1 MLNTYIYLRF
11 YMSMKEKALDTLE
24 IVGKTALS
32 AMPVGGALITSV
44 YDTVKGNC
52 LSKRQEKWRT
62 ALEERLVKLENTLEE
77 IGNDEF
83 FTTALVKATEL
94 AMRTAKEEKMAYLA
108 NSVINSLNPDLN
120 EEKLIVFLD
129 LLDRYTAS
137 HIKILY
143 FFFEPKRFD
152 GIDPKSYMMGSP
164 STPLFHVY
172 PELNNELFK
181 KIYGDLYNDGMVS
194 LDNLNITMSGS
205 GMTAKRTTAIADEF
219 LKFILDKDDI

>member
-1 MLNTYIYLRF
+1 MGI
-11 YMSMKEKALDTLE
+11 KEKALDTLE

-32 AMPVGGALITSV
+32 AIPGGALITSV
-44 YDTVKGNC
+44 YDTVKDNC

-129 LLDRYTAS
+129 LLDRYTVS

-152 GIDPKSYMMGSP
+152 GIDSNTYIMGSP

-172 PELNNELFK
+172 PELNNELFE
-181 KIYGDLYNDGMVS
+181 KIYADLYNDGMVT
-194 LDNLNITMSGS
+194 LKNLNTSMTGS
-205 GMTAKRTTAIADEF
+205 GMVAKRTTAIADEF
-219 LKFILDKDDI
+219 LKFILEKDEIEG